1 MVTSATIADER
12 RATDGAQ
19 PSTPRAR
26 WSFVALI
33 ALVPVIVA
41 VYVGLPAAAAEAWFQ
56 VVAWTSILAFAVG
69 MRRQAAASTG
79 WVLVL
84 TGFVMFAVGD
94 LLFALNEQV
103 FGIDAFP
110 STADVAY
117 LSGYPA
123 LAIGL
128 SALVRTDPVDRG
140 RTALIDAGIFVT
152 PVAVAGWIWFVAP
165 FATEGGV
172 TTVERVVSAA
182 YPVGDLLCIALVVRL
197 LAGHGAGRRS
207 SDRGALRCLVAALA
221 ALLVADGV
229 FLTITLHGDYVS
241 GGWSDGLYLASY
253 CLLAIAATHPLTR
266 HAAPQ
271 RGVDEVSLS
280 TIRLVLLAAAAL
292 VTPLLLAVQWWRG
305 SEVTVPLV
313 VAGTVVSFLLVVAR
327 MSGLVQAL
335 EVSKSQLRFEASHD
349 LLTGLP
355 NRQLFATHF
364 AEALS
369 TGEPGALL
377 FVDLDRFKAVND
389 TLGHH
394 VGDDVL
400 VEVATIMRNAV
411 RPNDVVARLSG
422 DEFVIMIRSCDRET
436 ASAIAGRIV
445 EHLQVRRRSGHVV
458 LAVTASVGMVCWA
471 RDTPPDQAHHLL
483 RAADHAMYEAKH
495 AAGNQLVIVA
505 A

>member
-1 MVTSATIADER
+1 M
-12 RATDGAQ
+12 
-19 PSTPRAR
+19 
-26 WSFVALI
+26 AL
-33 ALVPVIVA
+33 
-41 VYVGLPAAAAEAWFQ
+41 GCF
-56 VVAWTSILAFAVG
+56 
-69 MRRQAAASTG
+69 
-79 WVLVL
+79 
-84 TGFVMFAVGD
+84 
-94 LLFALNEQV
+94 
-103 FGIDAFP
+103 
-110 STADVAY
+110 
-117 LSGYPA
+117 
-123 LAIGL
+123 
-128 SALVRTDPVDRG
+128 
-140 RTALIDAGIFVT
+140 
-152 PVAVAGWIWFVAP
+152 
-165 FATEGGV
+165 
-172 TTVERVVSAA
+172 
-182 YPVGDLLCIALVVRL
+182 
-197 LAGHGAGRRS
+197 
-207 SDRGALRCLVAALA
+207 VAALA
-221 ALLVADGV
+221 TLLVADGM

-266 HAAPQ
+266 HPAPQ
-271 RGVDEVSLS
+271 RNVDEVSLS

-335 EVSKSQLRFEASHD
+335 EVSRSQLRFEAGHD

-355 NRQLFATHF
+355 NRQLFATRF
-364 AEALS
+364 DEALS
-369 TGEPGALL
+369 NGEPGALL

-400 VEVATIMRNAV
+400 VEVATIMRNTV

-422 DEFVIMIRSCDRET
+422 DEFVILIRSCDRET
-436 ASAIAGRIV
+436 ASAIARRIV
-445 EHLQVRRRSGHVV
+445 EHLQVRRRSGDVV
-458 LAVTASVGMVCWA
+458 LAVTASVGMVCW
-471 RDTPPDQAHHLL
+471 RHDTPPDQAHHLV